1 MMETRL
7 QTMDV
12 VLHVN
17 LKLDSHVPLGLQQPV
32 VSFVLIQRLL
42 ELKFVMM
49 GQMTV
54 LDVPWVVLVLLLAF
68 NVHLEVQPH
77 LPFVP
82 KIVEMVSS
90 NPLKPVMMEMLSME
104 MVVMLLVRLKTD
116 IHVQA
121 HLQFA
126 QKFVKMAISQS
137 AKHVMIQLFS
147 TEDV

>member
-1 MMETRL
+1 
-7 QTMDV
+7 
-12 VLHVN
+12 
-17 LKLDSHVPLGLQQPV
+17 
-32 VSFVLIQRLL
+32 
-42 ELKFVMM
+42 M

-54 LDVPWVVLVLLLAF
+54 MDVPWVVLVSLSAS
-68 NVHLEVQPH
+68 NAHLEVQPH
-77 LPFVP
+77 LQSVL
-82 KIVEMVSS
+82 KIVEMGSS
-90 NPLKPVMMEMLSME
+90 NQLKPVMMEMLSME

>member
-1 MMETRL
+1 M
-7 QTMDV
+7 
-12 VLHVN
+12 
-17 LKLDSHVPLGLQQPV
+17 
-32 VSFVLIQRLL
+32 
-42 ELKFVMM
+42 
-49 GQMTV
+49 
-54 LDVPWVVLVLLLAF
+54 
-68 NVHLEVQPH
+68 
-77 LPFVP
+77 P

-90 NPLKPVMMEMLSME
+90 NQLKPVMMEMLSME